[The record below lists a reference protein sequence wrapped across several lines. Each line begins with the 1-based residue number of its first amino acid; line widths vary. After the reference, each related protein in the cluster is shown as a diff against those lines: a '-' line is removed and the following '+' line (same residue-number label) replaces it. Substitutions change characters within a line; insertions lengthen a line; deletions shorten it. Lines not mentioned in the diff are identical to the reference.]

1 MATGQW
7 TGIGGVA
14 RKVKN
19 EDISVGNVAR
29 EVKNGYLGVGN
40 VARLF
45 YQKAG
50 VTDITNIVSVSTI
63 FSSDYGYDKSH
74 TPKWVSLDSE
84 RTLYL
89 RYRHDTDSDSIYAW
103 VIRNTGSTVSIG
115 NVCEINKSTK
125 LQYKYVDAQPYKI
138 SANKIALLW
147 GTVDHSPC
155 AMYSTVLNISDMT
168 VTEGTTYSALSF
180 STSNG
185 VHAFLPNGTGTVLA
199 HCTSSSNYIRTST
212 VTINSDDSLTA
223 SGWGSGSEYTVDG
236 YAGRLDMRT
245 SMGGCA
251 VGYKGGH
258 SSSTGY
264 DAYTSIGIIYGSK
277 TTTGIGTSLSNTTA
291 VKAASFYNDSGFL
304 VGKNKKIYYFGSDQL
319 AIETGV
325 TLSFTSFKNIF
336 MNISK
341 TKLAVIFSNDDKA
354 TTTINFYNINSDHS
368 LSLYHTENFDYV
380 DSYFAG
386 SDGDYFYLFNKTSS
400 KLVNL

>member
-7 TGIGGVA
+7 TGVGGVA

-29 EVKNGYLGVGN
+29 EVKNGYIGVGS

-63 FSSDYGYDKSH
+63 FSSDYGYDKLH

-89 RYRHDTDSDSIYAW
+89 RYRHDTGSDSIYAW

-168 VTEGTTYSALSF
+168 VTEGTTYSTLSF

-212 VTINSDDSLTA
+212 VTINSDGSLTA

-258 SSSTGY
+258 KSSTGH
-264 DAYTSIGIIYGSK
+264 DTYTSLGGHVRMSDIFTPLSDI
-277 TTTGIGTSLSNTTA
+277 TSS
-291 VKAASFYNDSGFL
+291 VDASFYNDSGYIL
-304 VGKNKKIYYFGSDQL
+304 GKNKKIYYFGSDRY
-319 AIETGV
+319 AIETGI
-325 TLSFTSFKNIF
+325 TLSCTNIGRIF
-336 MNISK
+336 MNIAK
-341 TKLAVIFSNDDKA
+341 TKLAVTFSSDSNI